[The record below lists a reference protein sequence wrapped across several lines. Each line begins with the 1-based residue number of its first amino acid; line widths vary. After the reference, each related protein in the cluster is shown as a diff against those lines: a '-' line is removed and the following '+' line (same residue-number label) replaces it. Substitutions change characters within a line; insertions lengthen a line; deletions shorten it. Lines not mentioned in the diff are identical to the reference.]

1 MSTQSFPLQLLRQSA
16 DQVEGN
22 AHRSADRDLDEGDA
36 DQEKESAVQ
45 VEANGDQVEGNTET
59 RHLLEPPEESGTM
72 DSRRVQNW
80 EDWIK
85 NWKDWPWK
93 NIFIT
98 VTSLLGYLFLYTGIS
113 MIAPFYPIVV
123 SFHHLPIRFYSKRP
137 SSGGRGKGLVK

>member
-45 VEANGDQVEGNTET
+45 VEANGVQVEANGDQVEGNTET

-80 EDWIK
+80 EDWIR

-93 NIFIT
+93 SIFIT

-137 SSGGRGKGLVK
+137 F